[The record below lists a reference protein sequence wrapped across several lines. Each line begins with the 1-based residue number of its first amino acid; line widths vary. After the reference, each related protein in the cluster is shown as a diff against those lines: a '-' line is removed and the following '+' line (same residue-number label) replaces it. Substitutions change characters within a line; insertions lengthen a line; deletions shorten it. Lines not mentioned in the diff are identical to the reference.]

1 MPAATME
8 PQPQHA
14 RSLADRQEDALG
26 PILRFRGACEGIVRC
41 SVTVAGPKPAMP
53 GFAPIGTMA
62 GLRFYSHDLV
72 LAHDPGAERAELPD
86 DFVARLPGLPSS
98 IAVPKRG
105 GALRVAFT
113 SCNGAEDEMAA
124 ASIPGGR
131 NAMWAHLTRT
141 HEANPFHLLVMGG
154 DQIYADGLWNL
165 PSIKAWRRLPNA
177 RAMRAPFTD
186 AMRKALERHY
196 LGIYASVFGS
206 PEVSAILARVPSVMI
221 WDDHDIVDGYGSR
234 KPDWQASPVA
244 NGLFDVARRAF
255 ALMQLGLDPDC
266 DAAARAGQ
274 GFAANPDVGFGWSGD
289 FGPARIVVPDLR
301 SGRTRH
307 RVLAPAGLDH
317 LGDEIANAD
326 AAHRVVISSVP
337 LVNADLSAL
346 ERMLTPLMPLVD
358 LYQDDL
364 RDQWMSHAH
373 GEQWAAIIG
382 RLLDIGREA
391 RVSIVS
397 GEIHLGAQGF
407 ARRGGASIEQ
417 FIASGIAHPPP
428 PTALARGYEW
438 FAMRMRRRGDIA
450 VEMRPVAPDGR
461 RYVAERNWLALTFEA
476 EGTRRA
482 VLHTERSG
490 ALSLAPDE
498 DARLPNRRSGP

>member
-8 PQPQHA
+8 PQRRDTRP
-14 RSLADRQEDALG
+14 SGDRQEGGLG
-26 PILRFRGACEGIVRC
+26 PILRFRGAGDGVVRC
-41 SVTVAGPKPAMP
+41 SVTVTGETGSMP
-53 GFAPIGTMA
+53 GFAPIGTIA
-62 GLRFYSHDLV
+62 GLRFYSRDLV
-72 LAHDPGAERAELPD
+72 LAHEPEAERAELPAD
-86 DFVARLPGLPSS
+86 LVARLPGLPSS
-98 IAVPKRG
+98 IAVPKRD
-105 GALRVAFT
+105 GALRVAFA
-113 SCNGAEDEMAA
+113 SCNGAEDETAA
-124 ASIPGGR
+124 AAISGGR
-131 NAMWAHLTRT
+131 NAMWAHLTRS
-141 HEANPFHLLVMGG
+141 HEADPFHLLVMGG

-165 PSIKAWRRLPNA
+165 PSIAAWRRSPNG

-186 AMRKALERHY
+186 TMREELERHY
-196 LGIYASVFGS
+196 LAIYASVFGS

-234 KPDWQASPVA
+234 KPDWQASAVA

-255 ALMQLGLDPDC
+255 ALVQLGLDPDC
-266 DAAARAGQ
+266 DAAARTGQ

-317 LGDEIANAD
+317 LGDAVATSD

-337 LVNADLSAL
+337 LVNADLSAA
-346 ERMLTPLMPLVD
+346 ERVLTPLMPLID

-373 GEQWAAIIG
+373 RDQWNAIAG
-382 RLLDIGREA
+382 RLLDVSDRA

-407 ARRGGASIEQ
+407 ARRGDASIEQ

-438 FAMRMRRRGDIA
+438 FAGRTRRRGDIA
-450 VEMRPVAPDGR
+450 IEMRPVAPDGR

-476 EGTRRA
+476 DGTRGA

-490 ALSLAPDE
+490 PLPLAPDD
-498 DARLPNRRSGP
+498 DARLPNRRSGH